1 MPVVLF
7 FRARLVDHTNRM
19 FTQIRRINEN
29 VFERIS
35 EVIEMVSSSGVL
47 LSERISM
54 KANLRKN
61 ITPIA
66 RISQVIYDEA
76 WSFRF
81 VPFRN
86 ILENSMMLHPRSS
99 VVRVVAREWIRYWD
113 SKIRAN
119 NRAPAFPKK

>member
-1 MPVVLF
+1 MPLVLF

-19 FTQIRRINEN
+19 FMQIRRISEN

-35 EVIEMVSSSGVL
+35 EVMGTVSSSGVP

-54 KANLRKN
+54 KASLRKN

-66 RISQVIYDEA
+66 RMSHVIYDDV

-86 ILENSMMLHPRSS
+86 ILENSIMLHPRSS
-99 VVRVVAREWIRYWD
+99 VVRVVAREWIRY
-113 SKIRAN
+113 
-119 NRAPAFPKK
+119 